1 MSVQFRYGAGIRS
14 HDLLNMGRLTYYKTR
29 APAQSYLLMF
39 DDPSYWRWPKK
50 VTSKGPAKARDKKHP
65 VLSSDLFNVD
75 HFLLE
80 KIKFLLN
87 YSINSKFYLD
97 PYETTK
103 IFRSIPLPLEMVNL
117 ILNKK

>member
-1 MSVQFRYGAGIRS
+1 MT
-14 HDLLNMGRLTYYKTR
+14 LLIEDGLKN
-29 APAQSYLLMF
+29 
-39 DDPSYWRWPKK
+39 
-50 VTSKGPAKARDKKHP
+50 GPAKARDKKHP